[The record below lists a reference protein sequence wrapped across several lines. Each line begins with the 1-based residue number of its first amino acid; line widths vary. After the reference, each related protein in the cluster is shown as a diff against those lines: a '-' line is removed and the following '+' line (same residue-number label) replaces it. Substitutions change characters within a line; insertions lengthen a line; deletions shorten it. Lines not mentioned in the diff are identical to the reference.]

1 MELRQLEHFV
11 AVAEE
16 RHFTRAARRAHIV
29 QSGLSASIRSLER
42 DLGSPLLVRSTRR
55 VELTA
60 AGAAFLAEARRVLAA
75 AEAAREAVAAV
86 QGLLRG
92 TLAVGIMQAHAALDL
107 PEVLGRFHARHPG
120 VELRLHQ
127 AASRVLVEEVRA
139 GTLDLAVAA
148 LPGPAPA
155 GLVRLSLGSEA
166 MQLACAPG
174 HRLAGRASVRL
185 VDLREEPFVDFV
197 PGWGVRIAVDRAF
210 AEAGIA
216 RRVALEMND
225 TSTLLDLVSNGLG
238 VAIVPP
244 AVAARAGGVRLVP
257 LRGRPL
263 AWEEAVVHAAPEP
276 VAAAARALLAMIA
289 GAGA

>member
-29 QSGLSASIRSLER
+29 QSGLSTSIRALER

-75 AEAAREAVAAV
+75 AAAAREAVSAV

-92 TLAVGIMQAHAALDL
+92 TLTVGIMQAHAALDL
-107 PEVLGRFHARHPG
+107 PAVLGRFHARHPG
-120 VELRLHQ
+120 VELRLRQ
-127 AASRVLVEEVRA
+127 AASTLLVEEVRA
-139 GTLDLAVAA
+139 GTLDLAVTA

-155 GLVRLSLGSEA
+155 GLVRLPLGSEP

-185 VDLREEPFVDFV
+185 VDLRDEPFVDFV

-210 AEAGIA
+210 ADAGIA
-216 RRVALEMND
+216 RPVALEVND
-225 TSTLLDLVSNGLG
+225 TATLLDLVAHGLG
-238 VAIVPP
+238 VAVVPP
-244 AVAARAGGVRLVP
+244 TVAARAGGVRLVP
-257 LRGRPL
+257 LRGRTPV
-263 AWEEAVVHAAPEP
+263 WEEAVVHAAPEP
-276 VAAAARALLAMIA
+276 VAAAARALLAMVG

>member
-1 MELRQLEHFV
+1 MSWG
-11 AVAEE
+11 AI
-16 RHFTRAARRAHIV
+16 TW
-29 QSGLSASIRSLER
+29 RSR
-42 DLGSPLLVRSTRR
+42 D
-55 VELTA
+55 A
-60 AGAAFLAEARRVLAA
+60 AGC
-75 AEAAREAVAAV
+75 
-86 QGLLRG
+86 
-92 TLAVGIMQAHAALDL
+92 
-107 PEVLGRFHARHPG
+107 
-120 VELRLHQ
+120 
-127 AASRVLVEEVRA
+127 A

-185 VDLREEPFVDFV
+185 VDLRDEPFVDFV